1 MELVRRVLVDTEEGK
16 KWVKAEDYMDG
27 KRPYQMQL
35 HFIPKEGF
43 IFISN
48 DSGEEKE
55 YLIFN
60 IDDPHDYQ
68 EKMRDDFIP
77 EDSNQD

>member
-1 MELVRRVLVDTEEGK
+1 MELVRRVLVDTEDGQQ
-16 KWVKAEDYMDG
+16 WVKAEDYMGD
-27 KRPYQMQL
+27 KRPYKMQL
-35 HFIPKEGF
+35 HFVPKEGY